1 VEAAMELEKTGLEI
15 AVFNTRFLKPLP
27 KKQLLD
33 LAKQFDK
40 ILLVEENAL
49 AGGFGSAVLE
59 LFNEA
64 DVLQG
69 KTVKCLGI
77 PDEFIEHGTQ
87 YELRHMLGIDKAGM
101 KKALKKMCK

>member
-1 VEAAMELEKTGLEI
+1 MELEKDDLDV
-15 AVFNTRFLKPLP
+15 AVFNTRFVKPLP

-33 LAKQFDK
+33 LAKQFKK
-40 ILLVEENAL
+40 ILIVEENAL
-49 AGGFGSAVLE
+49 PGGFGSAVLE

-64 DVLQG
+64 NVLDG

-87 YELRHMLGIDKAGM
+87 KELRSMLGIDKNGM
-101 KKALKKMCK
+101 KRALKKMCK